1 MKDPNIIRLVKY
13 GKETKCQRCGYIWPY
28 TGKNQFFCC
37 CPMCR
42 TTVTLLRKPSQRKR
56 PKNNDGN
63 DQIHAANHSLIV
75 KPRYSFI
82 EESD

>member
-42 TTVTLLRKPSQRKR
+42 TTVTILRKPSQKKR
-56 PKNNDGN
+56 P
-63 DQIHAANHSLIV
+63 AANHSLIV